1 MVERFTLTTQQE
13 QLPGFDLLI
22 EGKFSF
28 TMIEKDL
35 ATCKRLQTSELVL
48 ILKIGA
54 C

>member
-1 MVERFTLTTQQE
+1 MVERFILTTQQE

-22 EGKFSF
+22 EGKFF

-35 ATCKRLQTSELVL
+35 ATCNRLQTSELVI